1 MKLYVIGSGSNAHL
15 KCKSQFVSTYHAEI
29 LLLDNGEILL
39 TDKGSKN
46 GTYLNEQRLQPNK
59 DIPVRRGDSIRF
71 ADYVLNWK
79 DIPEIEAPDMS
90 TIKEMRGIG
99 TNFRNKH
106 QLQGDMVSR
115 FHATLKRKNDK
126 KWYIQDHSKNGT
138 TVNGQRIPSD
148 QDVRLKKGDKILCAG
163 VPVPNP
169 YGNAPSFN
177 FRKLIQILSLIIFL
191 CGGTYGVMRL
201 VRNATGNKAPKA
213 RKTTAI
219 FNSGRKMTDEQIYE
233 KYQSSV
239 VLIYGRYYYKVSAG
253 SLNLKKSG
261 LPVEVVL
268 GPKGNVIGINGDV
281 SKMNT
286 FTGTGFFISQDGKV
300 ATNLHVAQPWVS
312 DQEISKIKEQYM
324 KLFANAADALE
335 DASFNYYMT
344 QISVEGVMDY
354 IGVIPNGEYFSGS
367 NLLKC
372 RTAVVPDNPAKDVA
386 ILQLESRRLPS
397 KSTYVNLDKVAA
409 NDSEIKVGT
418 HVCTLGFPFGLGLQD
433 IEANVLNLSMNPGS
447 ITQEAGEYTFGFNA
461 PSFGGAS
468 GSPVFNEKGKLVGVL
483 NSGVPTSQGFN
494 FAVKASH
501 LTELMNQ
508 VEKK

>member
-239 VLIYGRYYYKVSAG
+239 VLIYGSYYYKVSAG
-253 SLNLKKSG
+253 NLNIKASCG
-261 LPVEVVL
+261 LPTEIIVNEKKQII
-268 GPKGNVIGINGDV
+268 PATKKEARNNII
-281 SKMNT
+281 
-286 FTGTGFFISQDGKV
+286 GTGFFISEDGKV
-300 ATNLHVAQPWVS
+300 ATNLHVAKPWLYDEQVPLIS
-312 DQEISKIKEQYM
+312 DWYKMELSKRVTESPEINAFVDQIK
-324 KLFANAADALE
+324 
-335 DASFNYYMT
+335 
-344 QISVEGVMDY
+344 VEGVMDI
-354 IGVIPNGEYFSGS
+354 IGVVPNGDFI
-367 NLLKC
+367 NNMFRC
-372 RTAVVPDNPAKDVA
+372 RVIATPENTLNDVA
-386 ILQLESRRLPS
+386 ILQLESRRLPA
-397 KSTYVNLDKVAA
+397 KTTYVDLNKSIG
-409 NDSEIKVGT
+409 NDSDIKVGA
-418 HVCTLGFPFGLGLQD
+418 HVYTMGFPHGLGLQD
-433 IEANVLNLSMNPGS
+433 LNSTNGVQLLANDGA
-447 ITQEAGEYTFGFNA
+447 ITQEAGEYTFSFNA
-461 PSFGGAS
+461 PSSGGAS